1 MRNSRREF
9 LKTSGAV
16 ALGAAASSCK
26 PAAESAPASHSTGM
40 LAANPNQPAPATYDR
55 LPLEWHQA
63 TVKRF
68 QERLLEKGL
77 DGALITDPWNIIYL
91 TGLFFTTTE
100 RPFACFI
107 PARELRCTG
116 SILASTKRWCASW
129 WFTDGD
135 YYYDFPHAEGGYPD
149 QGTVVVGPAV
159 DLVEWQLRGI
169 EKRGFGDKGIG
180 LDRNRPPR
188 KSSSA

>member
-1 MRNSRREF
+1 LAVFQEVQAMNSRREF
-9 LKTSGAV
+9 LKASGAV

-26 PAAESAPASHSTGM
+26 PAAESAPPAESARM
-40 LAANPNQPAPATYDR
+40 LAANPHQPQPATYDR

-68 QERLLEKGL
+68 QERLIEMDL
-77 DGALITDPWNIIYL
+77 DGALVTDPWNIIYL

-107 PARELRCTG
+107 PARELQVHWFYPG
-116 SILASTKRWCASW
+116 LDKALVKGW

-135 YYYDFPHAEGGYPD
+135 YYYDFPHADGGYPD
-149 QGTVVVGPAV
+149 QGMVVSGPAV
-159 DLVEWQLRGI
+159 DLVE
-169 EKRGFGDKGIG
+169 
-180 LDRNRPPR
+180 
-188 KSSSA
+188 